1 MATLDIPP
9 PKPESI
15 KTVGF
20 VQESKN
26 SMERLPTSKGA
37 AHLRRL
43 TELSNAC
50 NSFSLGS
57 RSIALLKKREN
68 LGKSFGSSG

>member
-9 PKPESI
+9 LKPENI
-15 KTVGF
+15 RTVGF

-26 SMERLPTSKGA
+26 FIERLPTSKGA

-43 TELSNAC
+43 TELSNSS

-57 RSIALLKKREN
+57 RSMALLKKREN
-68 LGKSFGSSG
+68 LGNSFGS